1 MKIQNLILYVAVTA
15 ATTLSGAAFASDA
28 TPRLDQREAR
38 QQQRIDQGVASGQLT
53 LRETARMQKRANR
66 LEKHEQHAKADGV
79 VTPAERR
86 RLQREANRNSRK
98 IHRQK
103 HDAQTVG
110 KP

>member
-1 MKIQNLILYVAVTA
+1 MKIKTLILTA
-15 ATTLSGAAFASDA
+15 AIAAASALSGAAFASNA

-53 LRETARMQKRANR
+53 QREAARMQKRANR
-66 LEKHEQHAKADGV
+66 LERHEQHAKADGV

-86 RLQREANRNSRK
+86 RLQREANHNSLK

-103 HDAQTVG
+103 HDAQQA
-110 KP
+110 PR

>member
-1 MKIQNLILYVAVTA
+1 MKIQTLILSLAVTTA
-15 ATTLSGAAFASDA
+15 ATLSGAAFASDT
-28 TPRLDQREAR
+28 TPRLDQREVR

-53 LRETARMQKRANR
+53 PREAARMQKRANR

-86 RLQREANRNSRK
+86 RLQREANHNSRK

-103 HDAQTVG
+103 HDVQHVS